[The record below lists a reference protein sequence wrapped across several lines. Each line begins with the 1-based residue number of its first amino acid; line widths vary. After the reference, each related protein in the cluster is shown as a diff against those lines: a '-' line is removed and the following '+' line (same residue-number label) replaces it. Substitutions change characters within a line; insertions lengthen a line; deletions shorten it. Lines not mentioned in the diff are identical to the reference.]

1 MRVLVFGAGAI
12 GSFLGH
18 RLATVGHDVTLV
30 GRPAFVR
37 AVRERGLILEE
48 QPTNPVVTTS
58 VVARG
63 KGTTGVATID
73 HSEPGHTVYP
83 ASVQSISQLATDQ
96 RHWDLVLLTVKV
108 YDTADGARA
117 LGSCLAPQT
126 TVLIVQ
132 NGVGGEELARAALP
146 GIRLICGVLTL
157 SVSVLAPG
165 HIRLE
170 TSSGGLSLAPT
181 QPGQDVGPWAALFA
195 AAGLR
200 TATYAD
206 YRAMKWT
213 KLLLNLQ
220 ANAIPAILDMAP
232 DDVYSHPALFAA
244 ERAAFLE
251 ALAVM
256 RALRLRVVSFPN
268 YPVPLLA
275 WAMRAW
281 PTALLR
287 PLLTRLV
294 ASGRG
299 DKKPSLQMDLAGGR
313 QHSEALYLNGAVVS
327 HAERLGVPAPVN
339 HVLLDTLLGIVA
351 GRLSW
356 AEFRGQ
362 PEKLLAAVSQCDTGY
377 RIQDAG

>member
-1 MRVLVFGAGAI
+1 VRVLVFGAGAI

-18 RLATVGHDVTLV
+18 RLAAAGHDVALI
-30 GRPAFVR
+30 GRAGYVR
-37 AVRERGLILEE
+37 AVQQRGLILVESSVGSAHVSAPSAAASA
-48 QPTNPVVTTS
+48 QS
-58 VVARG
+58 VVRSAH
-63 KGTTGVATID
+63 VSA
-73 HSEPGHTVYP
+73 PGP
-83 ASVQSISQLATDQ
+83 AVHPAAAERLSDLPAGQ

-117 LGSCLAPQT
+117 LAPYLVPRAP
-126 TVLIVQ
+126 VLIVQ
-132 NGVGGEELARAALP
+132 NGVGGEELARAVLP
-146 GIRLICGVLTL
+146 EATLLSGALTL

-165 HIRLE
+165 HILLE
-170 TSSGGLSLAPT
+170 TSRGGLSLAPT
-181 QPGQDVGPWAALFA
+181 QAGQDVRPWAELFA

-200 TATYAD
+200 MATYRD

-213 KLLLNLQ
+213 KLLLNIQ

-232 DDVYSHPALFAA
+232 GDVYAHPALFAV

-256 RALRLRVVSFPN
+256 RALQLRVVGFPN

-275 WAMRAW
+275 WAMQYL
-281 PTALLR
+281 PTVLVR

-313 QHSEALYLNGAVVS
+313 QHSEALYLNGAVVT
-327 HAERLGVPAPVN
+327 HAERLGVDVPVN
-339 HVLLDTLLGIVA
+339 RVLLDTLLGIAA
-351 GRLSW
+351 GRVSW
-356 AEFRGQ
+356 DEFRGQ
-362 PEKLLAAVSQCDTGY
+362 PEKLLRKLEMRD
-377 RIQDAG
+377 

>member
-18 RLATVGHDVTLV
+18 RLATAGHEVALI

-37 AVRERGLILEE
+37 AVQAHGLTLEKSDVRSAHVSA
-48 QPTNPVVTTS
+48 PYTT
-58 VVARG
+58 V
-63 KGTTGVATID
+63 
-73 HSEPGHTVYP
+73 HP
-83 ASVQSISQLATDQ
+83 ASAERLSDLPVDQ
-96 RHWDLVLLTVKV
+96 RHWDLILLTVKV
-108 YDTADGARA
+108 YDTHDAAQA
-117 LGSCLAPQT
+117 LGALLAPQT
-126 TVLIVQ
+126 PVLVVQ

-146 GIRLICGVLTL
+146 EAPLISGVLTL
-157 SVSVLAPG
+157 SVSVLDPG
-165 HIRLE
+165 HVRLE
-170 TSSGGLSLAPT
+170 TSGGGLSLAPT
-181 QPGQDVGPWAALFA
+181 RAARDIGPWATLFA

-200 TATYAD
+200 MATYAD

-213 KLLLNLQ
+213 KLLLNIQ

-232 DDVYSHPALFAA
+232 GDVYSHPALFGL
-244 ERAAFLE
+244 ERAAFRE

-256 RALRLRVVSFPN
+256 RALHLQVVSFPN

-281 PTALLR
+281 PSALLR

-299 DKKPSLQMDLAGGR
+299 DKKPSLHLDLEGGR
-313 QHSEALYLNGAVVS
+313 QRSEALYLNGAVVS

-339 HVLLDTLLGIVA
+339 RVLLDTLLGITA
-351 GRLSW
+351 GRIPW
-356 AEFRGQ
+356 GAFRAQ
-362 PEKLLAAVSQCDTGY
+362 PDKLLAAIRHCDTGY
-377 RIQDAG
+377 RIRDAG